1 MEVNYI
7 YTTTDVYNE
16 LGKDT
21 LQNRWI
27 TGLKLFYMD
36 ESLQTISKNKI
47 EEAFKILWISHHC
60 PKNLL
65 IYIFIGSLGNQ

>member
-47 EEAFKILWISHHC
+47 EKAF
-60 PKNLL
+60 
-65 IYIFIGSLGNQ
+65 